1 MFIQKQAGFLLA
13 DPFVSEFFDDGFFD
27 VLAVS
32 SVLGDSLFR
41 LEYCRDRS
49 DTSLSFC

>member
-1 MFIQKQAGFLLA
+1 MTVFL
-13 DPFVSEFFDDGFFD
+13 D
-27 VLAVS
+27 VLDVS

-49 DTSLSFC
+49 DTSLSFCSDYFRIVLLEID